1 MDGVHGVEPGRA
13 DLDETALTLEDG
25 ALAARL
31 AGDDDAC
38 VTVVKSQAVVVL
50 RHEQRPA
57 DVPGVLG
64 EAVHLVGEPVLYDGV
79 PGGDAVRAA
88 AVGAE
93 EAERAERGHR
103 GSGVSGA
110 GRLDDAAAGRDGDLA
125 DG

>member
-1 MDGVHGVEPGRA
+1 
-13 DLDETALTLEDG
+13 
-25 ALAARL
+25 
-31 AGDDDAC
+31 
-38 VTVVKSQAVVVL
+38 
-50 RHEQRPA
+50 
-57 DVPGVLG
+57 
-64 EAVHLVGEPVLYDGV
+64 PVLYDGV

-125 DG
+125 DGAKRLPSVGPANVDVDPGGVLMTGAQDREHGLGIPAAHGFGQICDRAGEAVNAA